1 MENDTQNNQKDDQK
15 NWLLPASILTAAVI
29 IAVSVIYSTGLKN
42 YDGQKTNLEESAKD
56 TKSNQEIQKV
66 SISSSDVVLGN
77 PDAAVTIIEFGDY
90 QCPFCAKFFKEVQ
103 GKITDN
109 YVKTGKAKMIYKELA
124 FLGSE
129 SEAAALAAGCARE
142 QGKFWQFHDAIFETE
157 WNEVEKVMT
166 GILKTN
172 ENNGNLNRKFFEKTA
187 IDLKM
192 DTSIF
197 LQCFDAQKYK
207 NEITENYNQASKLMN
222 GKISTPTLFI
232 NGQMIQGSYNDI
244 AQLIDT
250 FLKK

>member
-15 NWLLPASILTAAVI
+15 SWLLPASILTAAVI

-42 YDGQKTNLEESAKD
+42 YDGQKINSEGSAKD

-77 PDAAVTIIEFGDY
+77 PDAPVTIIEFGDY

-109 YVKTGKAKMIYKELA
+109 YIKTGKAKMVYKELA

-157 WNEVEKVMT
+157 WNEIEKVMT
-166 GILKTN
+166 GILKSN

-187 IDLKM
+187 ADLKM
-192 DTSIF
+192 DTSSF
-197 LQCFDAQKYK
+197 LQCFDSKKYK
-207 NEITENYNQASKLMN
+207 NEITDNYNEAKKLMN

-232 NGQMIQGSYNDI
+232 NGRMIQGSYNDI
-244 AQLIDT
+244 AQLIDA